1 MKQASISK
9 DKPRSKNSATSNFK
23 VAEGST
29 WRRVVEE
36 NSDGEPQ
43 RHWVP
48 FASEVSV
55 LAMTRSAEGEDW
67 GRLVSVLDP
76 DGQQHI
82 WAMPAANFAGSGDAI
97 RAELLRLGM
106 RLAPGRRSRE
116 WLDEYLMSVEP
127 EKRARCVT
135 NIGWH
140 GEVYVFPDET
150 IGAGETVE
158 EVILQST
165 SRLDH
170 ALNQSGTLTD
180 WQREIGRRA
189 VGNSRLVLAISAAFA
204 APLLEITGDDGGGF
218 HFRGASSSGKS
229 TALAVAG
236 SVWGGGGRRGYVKSW
251 RVTDNGLEALAALHN
266 DACLCL
272 DELSQVDSRAASA
285 AAYMLGNG
293 AGKSRAGRDGQA
305 RRAYEWRLIFISN
318 GETGL
323 ADKISESGG
332 RIAAGM
338 EVRVI
343 DLRADAGAGLGLFEE
358 VHGAENAASFAQ
370 ALKAASGKNYG
381 TPARYFLQKLVEVRD
396 ELPGGIASLRET
408 FLKAAV
414 PEGADGQVSRVASRF
429 ALVAAAGELASSMG
443 VTGWSEGVAIDAAL
457 RCFHDWLT
465 ERGGIG
471 AGEVAD
477 AKNRLRQ
484 AIEVDG
490 SSRFFPWHRDPRVV
504 LRSRTLGYLRR
515 GDDGNEDQP
524 PTYYIHSSGMNEIL
538 SGLDRRTVLEG
549 LASEG
554 IIIRQQEK
562 NKGKTKSVLTK
573 IFKVPSENTG
583 MRLYQLD
590 FSALTGGGADGAE

>member
-1 MKQASISK
+1 MKQANTQKSK
-9 DKPRSKNSATSNFK
+9 SRSKNSAMANFK
-23 VAEGST
+23 IAEGST
-29 WRRVVEE
+29 WRRVVEDDPDSE
-36 NSDGEPQ
+36 TQ
-43 RHWVP
+43 RRWVP
-48 FASEVSV
+48 FASEVSI

-67 GRLVSVLDP
+67 GRLVEVLDP

-106 RLAPGRRSRE
+106 RLAPGRKSRE
-116 WLDEYLMSVEP
+116 WLDEYLMSAEP
-127 EKRARCVT
+127 DKRVRCVA

-140 GEVYVFPDET
+140 GGIYVFPDET
-150 IGAGETVE
+150 IGTGQDAE
-158 EVILQST
+158 EVILQSQ
-165 SRLDH
+165 SRLEH
-170 ALNQSGTLTD
+170 ALNQSGSLED
-180 WQREIGRRA
+180 WQREVGSRA
-189 VGNSRLVLAISAAFA
+189 VGNSRLVLAISAALA

-272 DELSQVDSRAASA
+272 DELSQVDSRAAGA

-293 AGKSRAGRDGQA
+293 VGKSRAGRDGQA

-323 ADKISESGG
+323 ADKIGESGG

-343 DLRADAGAGLGLFEE
+343 DLRADAGAGLGLFENL
-358 VHGAENAASFAQ
+358 HGAENAASFAQ
-370 ALKAASGKNYG
+370 ALKAAAGQYYG
-381 TPARYFLQKLVEVRD
+381 TPARCFLQEVVAARD
-396 ELPGGIASLRET
+396 ELPGGIASLRDT

-429 ALVAAAGELASSMG
+429 ALVAAAGELASSLA
-443 VTGWSEGVAIDAAL
+443 VTGWPEGVALDAAL
-457 RCFHDWLT
+457 RCFRDWLT

-471 AGEVAD
+471 AGEIAD

-490 SSRFFPWHRDPRVV
+490 SSRFLPWHRDPRVV
-504 LRSRTLGYLRR
+504 LRSKTLGYLRR
-515 GDDGNEDQP
+515 SEDGEEEQP
-524 PTYYIHSSGMNEIL
+524 PIYYVHSSGMNEIL
-538 SGLDRRTVLEG
+538 AGLDRRTVLEG

-554 IIIRQQEK
+554 VIVRQQEK
-562 NKGKTKSVLTK
+562 SKGKAKSVLTK

-590 FSALTGGGADGAE
+590 FAALTGGVADGAE